1 MSLSTN
7 IPNKVKLEPIINE
20 DTFYNY
26 YDIFDKK
33 SRGEEYDYG
42 QLFIEMMSKFVE
54 KYDDIKNINEYNFI
68 KFKKDAYWL
77 FSYFYKIN
85 FVEEDID
92 ENDSLNQ
99 GEMEKYNCIK
109 ENTKNILDNIKTLR
123 YKKNYGNDPVMK
135 SINIVIDF
143 IDETR
148 ENIEEMNNI
157 MRSTTTL
164 LEDFTKDL
172 EQNSKLKEI
181 TEYIKMNSFQLIEIN
196 NYIIYLDNY
205 LKDYKNNDI
214 TKVMSDISLNIDYRE
229 KAQEGN
235 SEEKKMYIKYM
246 MIENIITLKT
256 ILKSKEKSLQIR
268 LK

>member
-1 MSLSTN
+1 MSLSAN
-7 IPNKVKLEPIINE
+7 IPTKVKLEPIINE

-26 YDIFDKK
+26 YDIFDTK
-33 SRGEEYDYG
+33 SKGEEYDYEE
-42 QLFIEMMSKFVE
+42 LFMEMMNKFIQ
-54 KYDDIKNINEYNFI
+54 KYDEIQKIDEYNFVN
-68 KFKKDAYWL
+68 FKKDAYWL
-77 FSYFYKIN
+77 FSYFYKMN

-92 ENDSLNQ
+92 DNDSLNEE
-99 GEMEKYNCIK
+99 EMEKYNCIK
-109 ENTKNILDNIKTLR
+109 ENTKIILDNIKTLR
-123 YKKNYGNDPVMK
+123 YKKNYENDSVMN
-135 SINIVIDF
+135 SIKIVINF

-148 ENIEEMNNI
+148 ENLEEMNTI